1 MRKQIK
7 SAHFGPRLTS
17 LMRCLT
23 GLWPPPTPHTLSRR
37 IISLFML
44 SSTAARSKATL
55 GENKGTQVTR
65 DVSGAELQRCCS
77 LGNSFY
83 DLFDHRIENDRIA
96 LENLK
101 GAWQHCCLWSVI
113 ESGRITWRARSP
125 LCLCSCP
132 GTTLGGCGRRW
143 LWL

>member
-7 SAHFGPRLTS
+7 SAHFVPRLTS

-55 GENKGTQVTR
+55 GENKGTQVER

-77 LGNSFY
+77 LGYFY
-83 DLFDHRIENDRIA
+83 LTTELKNDRIA

-101 GAWQHCCLWSVI
+101 GSRQHCCLRSVI

-132 GTTLGGCGRRW
+132 GTTLEGCGRRW